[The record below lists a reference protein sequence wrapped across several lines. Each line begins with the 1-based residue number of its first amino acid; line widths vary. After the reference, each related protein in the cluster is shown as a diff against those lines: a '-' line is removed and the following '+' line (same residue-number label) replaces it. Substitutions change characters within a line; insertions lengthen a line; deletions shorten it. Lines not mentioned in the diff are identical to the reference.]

1 MFSKNASA
9 LHMIIC
15 IENIHTELIPAKKK
29 KKIENRI
36 HNELVNTIFKV
47 I

>member
-29 KKIENRI
+29 KIENRI

>member
-1 MFSKNASA
+1 MFSKNASP
-9 LHMIIC
+9 LQMIIC
-15 IENIHTELIPAKKK
+15 IENIHTELIPAK